1 MKHPSE
7 EQLHEY
13 LDHESK
19 ERDQIEL
26 HLSTCDPCATR
37 LAALQTLFS
46 ELDSLPELAVSHDL
60 TGAVMRRVSGPGV
73 LPKWLTLTI
82 VLQAALAVITLWVA
96 DPFVIDFASETMPV
110 SQVPSISEMLFKLQ
124 TKLMTWQEIIPAFQI
139 PVLPEIPTF
148 QLSSLVILFTLA
160 CASILW
166 LVGNGLLLR
175 NQIK

>member
-19 ERDQIEL
+19 ERAQIEL
-26 HLSTCDPCATR
+26 HLSTCDQCAAR

-46 ELDSLPELAVSHDL
+46 ELESLPELSVSHDMAE
-60 TGAVMRRVSGPGV
+60 AVIRRVSGPGV
-73 LPKWLTLTI
+73 LPTWLTLTI
-82 VLQAALAVITLWVA
+82 VLQAALAVITLWAAAPV
-96 DPFVIDFASETMPV
+96 VIDFASETMPV
-110 SQVPSISEMLFKLQ
+110 SQVPSISETLFQLQ
-124 TKLMTWQEIIPAFQI
+124 IKLMTWQEIIPAFQM
-139 PVLPEIPTF
+139 PVPLEIPTL

>member
-1 MKHPSE
+1 MNHPSE

-26 HLSTCDPCATR
+26 HLSTCDQCAAR
-37 LAALQTLFS
+37 LAALQALFS
-46 ELDSLPELAVSHDL
+46 ELESLPELSVSHDMA
-60 TGAVMRRVSGPGV
+60 GVVMRRVSGPGV
-73 LPKWLTLTI
+73 LPKWLALTI
-82 VLQAALAVITLWVA
+82 VLQAALAVITLWTA
-96 DPFVIDFASETMPV
+96 APFVIDFASETMPV
-110 SQVPSISEMLFKLQ
+110 SEMPSIRETLFQLQIKLI
-124 TKLMTWQEIIPAFQI
+124 TWQEIIPAFQM
-139 PVLPEIPTF
+139 PVLPEIPTL

-160 CASILW
+160 CASVLW